1 MIVCVDKIQ
10 YREKDI
16 LKYSQILSR
25 EQLENNLASAMKISN
40 SYSWTKEFHSR
51 NLPFGYIAQGSKDI
65 YMYNDNHYGVSNHA
79 K

>member
-40 SYSWTKEFHSR
+40 SYS
-51 NLPFGYIAQGSKDI
+51 
-65 YMYNDNHYGVSNHA
+65 
-79 K
+79 